1 MKYSEKYLKLSLALA
16 GLLVNSQA
24 SALVIDINTY
34 VTGNPVTTNATVA
47 TLTLTQN
54 GSSVDFT
61 FTNSVNNLA
70 GNIGDDAFISALLFS
85 YDGTPSL
92 DKSSFTNFGG
102 SQLVTAG
109 NFQVNPPGGDAGYDF
124 YLDLGY
130 PSGPPSARF
139 TNGEFSTW
147 TVSAADG
154 FSTVLVSDFTVA
166 VNGSGPDALAMVHIQ
181 QVGAGPGGAGSLKFV
196 GNAGGPPPQEL
207 PEPGTLAL
215 LGLGLLGFGASRRY
229 KKKK

>member
-109 NFQVNPPGGDAGYDF
+109 NFQVNPPGGGMQVTISIWTSAIPLALRLRG
-124 YLDLGY
+124 LLMAN
-130 PSGPPSARF
+130 SAR
-139 TNGEFSTW
+139 GQLVQQM
-147 TVSAADG
+147 VSPL
-154 FSTVLVSDFTVA
+154 F
-166 VNGSGPDALAMVHIQ
+166 
-181 QVGAGPGGAGSLKFV
+181 
-196 GNAGGPPPQEL
+196 
-207 PEPGTLAL
+207 
-215 LGLGLLGFGASRRY
+215 
-229 KKKK
+229 